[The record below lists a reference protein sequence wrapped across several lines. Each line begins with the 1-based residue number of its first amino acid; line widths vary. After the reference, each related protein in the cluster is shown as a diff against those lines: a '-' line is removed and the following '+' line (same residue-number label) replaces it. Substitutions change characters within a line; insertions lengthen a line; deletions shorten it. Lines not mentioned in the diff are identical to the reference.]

1 MTPHKPGFYG
11 WGGLGVLAL
20 TWGSAFAFIAVA
32 VQELTPSLVAF
43 GRLAL
48 GAILLT
54 AFTLYQRRSLPPL
67 TDRRWLWFA
76 ALGFFGNTLPFTL
89 IAIGQQAVP
98 SGVAGILMGM
108 TPLAIIAAAH
118 FVLPGERLSPAKLAG
133 FLTGFS
139 GIVILM
145 GPSAI
150 EGMLSASFVGQ
161 ALIFAATL
169 AYATNAILYQAGPET
184 SPSVVAAGS
193 LISAAVLALPLA
205 VWDLAMGN
213 QAELPGLPALG
224 AVAALGL
231 LPTALA
237 AMVYMAIARKVGAA
251 FIALV
256 NYAVP
261 VVAALIGFALGE
273 AMGVRAWI
281 ALAVILA
288 GIAVARQGDRAL
300 RVLTAGRTPN
310 R

>member
-1 MTPHKPGFYG
+1 MSPDKPGVQG

-20 TWGSAFAFIAVA
+20 TWGSAFAFIAVG
-32 VQELTPSLVAF
+32 VESLTPSLVAF

-54 AFTLYQRRSLPPL
+54 AFTLYRRRPLPPL

-76 ALGFFGNTLPFTL
+76 ALGLFGNTLPFTL
-89 IAIGQQAVP
+89 IAIGQQSVP

-118 FVLPGERLSPAKLAG
+118 FVLPGERLSPAKAAG
-133 FLTGFS
+133 FLTGFA
-139 GIVILM
+139 GIVLLT
-145 GPSAI
+145 GPSALD
-150 EGMLSASFVGQ
+150 GMLSASFVGQ
-161 ALIFAATL
+161 ALIFTATL
-169 AYATNAILYQAGPET
+169 SYATNAILYQAGPET
-184 SPSVVAAGS
+184 SPSAVAAGS
-193 LISAAVLALPLA
+193 LICAAVLALPLA
-205 VWDLAMGN
+205 VWDVATGQQGAAPSLAS
-213 QAELPGLPALG
+213 LG

-237 AMVYMAIARKVGAA
+237 AIVYMAIARRVGAA

-261 VVAALIGFALGE
+261 VVAALIGLLLGE
-273 AMGVRAWI
+273 TLGLRAWI

-288 GIAVARQGDRAL
+288 GIAVARRGDRRL
-300 RVLTAGRTPN
+300 RAKTSGRAPN